1 MPLVSW
7 SGFLALI
14 FFFLILDLG
23 VFNKNPHRI
32 SAREALAWTAVWVVL
47 SLLFSVAIYFG
58 YENHFEGL
66 GVKSGL
72 DGKTAAIEYLTAY
85 IIEKALSLDNIF
97 VMAVIFTYM
106 KVPDELQHR
115 VLYWGILGA
124 LVMRGIMILAG
135 LALIRRFDWLLYVFG
150 AILIVSGLKMLKN
163 KDDDPHVGESAILRL
178 TKRYLP
184 VSPTLHGQAFV
195 IREKGKLLF
204 TPLFVTL
211 VLIETTDVVF
221 ALDSVPAVFSV
232 TTDSYVVFTSN
243 VLAILGLRSLYFALA
258 AIIGKFKY
266 LQQALVLV
274 LLFVGSKMLLA
285 DFIHVPPPISLAVI
299 GGLIGGGVL
308 VSWWRA
314 RP

>member
-1 MPLVSW
+1 MPVVSW

-32 SAREALAWTAVWVVL
+32 SAREALGWTAVWIVI
-47 SLLFSVAIYFG
+47 SLLFSIAIYFG

-66 GVKSGL
+66 GVQSGL

-106 KVPDELQHR
+106 KIPDELQHR

-150 AILIVSGLKMLKN
+150 AILILSGLKMLKN
-163 KDDDPHVGESAILRL
+163 KEDDPHLGESAILRL

-184 VSPTLHGQAFV
+184 VTPTLHGQAFV
-195 IREKGKLLF
+195 IREHGKLLF

-211 VLIETTDVVF
+211 ILIETTDVVF

-266 LQQALVLV
+266 LQHALVFV
-274 LLFVGSKMLLA
+274 LIFVGSKMIAA
-285 DFIHVPPPISLAVI
+285 DFFHVPPPVSLAVI

-308 VSWWRA
+308 VSLWKA
-314 RP
+314 KP